1 VWWWETVGGW
11 RARCTFKWDIFCE
24 APASA
29 QRLAVFGVGG
39 ERTSF
44 PAPERMAVVLN
55 KLCTDV
61 KQWKLTAGN
70 AQQHCA
76 GAAVVRGRLRKV
88 LRGASF
94 SPCETAVDHQVDKA
108 ATLLEGLQAGCPS
121 RYLCAPEQHCSFKRY
136 VRRSS
141 EN

>member
-24 APASA
+24 APVSA

-44 PAPERMAVVLN
+44 PAPERMAVVLH

-61 KQWKLTAGN
+61 KKWKVTAGH
-70 AQQHCA
+70 AQQHWA
-76 GAAVVRGRLRKV
+76 DVAVTCCCSRKALRRALALAKQP
-88 LRGASF
+88 LTTTRWTKQ
-94 SPCETAVDHQVDKA
+94 PRCWC
-108 ATLLEGLQAGCPS
+108 LQAGYLS
-121 RYLCAPEQHCSFKRY
+121 R
-136 VRRSS
+136 
-141 EN
+141 